1 MTSLFPASE
10 AVLPDEITKE
20 LEALSLVDD
29 ARKSRIE
36 RLEKLRRREDVLPG
50 GDAEDDDDDMRCDQS
65 LHESAESSV
74 EGKRIHANPGS
85 WTESNNKGY
94 AMHKSLL
101 SSSHTMI

>member
-1 MTSLFPASE
+1 MNHNNFFFYLAAFTPPGSE
-10 AVLPDEITKE
+10 AVLPEEITKE

-50 GDAEDDDDDMRCDQS
+50 EDDDDDEFKGDQS

-74 EGKRIHANPGS
+74 EGKSCFKCFKQKLEIVFLNI
-85 WTESNNKGY
+85 EIY
-94 AMHKSLL
+94 
-101 SSSHTMI
+101 

>member
-1 MTSLFPASE
+1 MTSMFPAASE
-10 AVLPDEITKE
+10 AVLPEEITKE

-50 GDAEDDDDDMRCDQS
+50 DAEDDDDDMRCDQS

-74 EGKRIHANPGS
+74 EGKQTFELKKTQ
-85 WTESNNKGY
+85 TEY
-94 AMHKSLL
+94 R
-101 SSSHTMI
+101 TFE

>member
-1 MTSLFPASE
+1 MRLERFFLSVSLFPASE
-10 AVLPDEITKE
+10 AVLPEEITKE

-50 GDAEDDDDDMRCDQS
+50 DIEDEDDDLRCDQS

-74 EGKRIHANPGS
+74 EGNQQF
-85 WTESNNKGY
+85 
-94 AMHKSLL
+94 AM
-101 SSSHTMI
+101 